1 MLALYCVSRLN
12 YEPSSIRECGAS
24 ARLRKADAKGDF
36 RCAYGDYV
44 QSTVPETSNDM
55 KARTEDCVVM
65 LPTGNRTGSVKML
78 SLATGRIV
86 TRDQFKI
93 LPMSSSVIM
102 ALNRMAAIDG
112 ISPTQAPGT
121 QTFASMIPSSLT
133 FPHSSLH
140 PHTMQKATLTRLQ
153 IRCQA

>member
-1 MLALYCVSRLN
+1 
-12 YEPSSIRECGAS
+12 
-24 ARLRKADAKGDF
+24 
-36 RCAYGDYV
+36 
-44 QSTVPETSNDM
+44 
-55 KARTEDCVVM
+55 M

-93 LPMSSSVIM
+93 LPMSTSVIM

-121 QTFASMIPSSLT
+121 QTTTIREHDTILSHLPTYFTPPTHDAEG
-133 FPHSSLH
+133 HSDTS
-140 PHTMQKATLTRLQ
+140 A
-153 IRCQA
+153 